1 MAKSL
6 FQESVK
12 LVGLPGATAGTRF
25 VGATT
30 SGYPTSGSFLVGDFA
45 VDQTGGM
52 WICTASGSPG
62 TWARGGFPINENVAG
77 KNFVINGN
85 MDIWQRGVGPFYTA
99 SGTNYSADQWSYT
112 QGSTGGTGTMNLVTS
127 QSTNVPAASSAKY
140 SLSVTITGAYSGTL
154 QEVASRQRYE
164 AQHVRP
170 LQGSPVT
177 VSFWYY
183 SNVSGSHG
191 VRIGFDTSNS
201 GTYTNSSAY
210 TFNYPTINT
219 WQYVTQTFTS
229 LIGFSMGTEN
239 DNAFAAFLDIGPRV
253 GGATT
258 YGQITVTSGNSWS
271 LAQVQM
277 EIGNTATPFSRAAGT
292 FQQELALCQRYYWQQ
307 GGTQTYEPYGN
318 GFGVSSIDFTCKIQ
332 PPVIMRI
339 IPTMS
344 FLNVRIVQSNTTTII
359 APAATSG
366 TINVTNS
373 SPYMFG
379 TDFFA
384 TGLYQGYPG
393 WISANNTTNSYIAF
407 SAEI

>member
-140 SLSVTITGAYSGTL
+140 SLSVTITGAYVGTL
-154 QEVASRQRYE
+154 VEVASRQRYE

-201 GTYTNSSAY
+201 GTYQTGSSYA
-210 TFNYPTINT
+210 FNYPTINT

-253 GGATT
+253 GGTIPQ
-258 YGQITVTSGNSWS
+258 GQTTVTSGNSWS

-292 FQQELALCQRYYWQQ
+292 FQQELALCQRYYYQNTFATSLTMTAQ
-307 GGTQTYEPYGN
+307 LFSNVLYTGAY
-318 GFGVSSIDFTCKIQ
+318 FL
-332 PPVIMRI
+332 PVPMRI
-339 IPTMS
+339 LPTS
-344 FLNVRIVQSNTTTII
+344 AAVGINALNDNYGQWFNTTVNTNIATSVSVQSNQ
-359 APAATSG
+359 A
-366 TINVTNS
+366 
-373 SPYMFG
+373 
-379 TDFFA
+379 
-384 TGLYQGYPG
+384 LR
-393 WISANNTTNSYIAF
+393 F
-407 SAEI
+407 SASSSTLYGLLNINYLTASAEF